1 MRRAFLLL
9 SLLGSLA
16 SAAAAQ
22 LPTHGLAG
30 NDALQAPF
38 AVAGDDGLAALYHNP
53 AALALR
59 PGEVSLVYLQGLRG
73 GSDLDALAPAFER
86 RFTGDWSA
94 AFGGRLAL
102 GVDHCAL
109 PAGYDY
115 GAGGAVPR
123 LARSD
128 RYSVGLGQRFEFPR
142 YALQLAVGGAYR
154 FTRSE
159 AYALD
164 GLASADLG
172 AVLRWGRWISFGL
185 VGQNIG
191 RPTLRALAPGEA
203 PTLAPSTTFGLAL
216 RPRRHWATFS
226 VDVVQREIADRW
238 EYETRS
244 GFALDMSGRLRLR
257 FDWTSESR
265 FGLGVFLAEG
275 PARAGLALG
284 NRYTESE
291 GTTRGALSLELSNRR
306 LARPLLPGRHFLE
319 LTLGAGTPPG
329 AETPGGLVALIER
342 ARGERDLAGILLR
355 LEQPRLGLAAREELR
370 RALLDYRRLTGR
382 PVIAFAQRYDELDY
396 SLASAASRLLVSPQG
411 LLHFGGPASA
421 RVEASAA
428 LPRLGLQASLLT
440 AGDANSAP
448 ARLAGVAPS
457 AAALAA
463 DSSLAAGRYLSL
475 CRSVAEGRNL
485 PLNETPALLAR
496 GLLTPEVARELKL
509 VDAIVAP
516 DALPDWL
523 AREEGRGHLLPAAE
537 FAARRYARDAWGA
550 EARVALLRLEGLLVD
565 GESGGGPFG
574 PETGVGD
581 LVHALERVRRDP
593 SLRGALLRID
603 SGGGSL
609 LAAERLRA
617 EIIRTRQRKPVVVSI
632 GEAGAGAAYLAG
644 VEGSRVYANR
654 SSGTGG
660 IGVWGGALHWGATA
674 SGETAPAA
682 AGDER
687 AAAQLA
693 AELERRYEQFVG
705 AVAARRHISEP
716 EVDLLGRGRPW
727 DGNAALQNGL
737 LDEIGGYAE
746 ALAALRR
753 QAGLAPGE
761 ALQVI
766 ALPAPAAA
774 RHWPWMPP
782 RPAAPARDSADW
794 PSRVAALGT
803 PALMAASPA
812 AFAAPAAER
821 QP

>member
-1 MRRAFLLL
+1 MRRALLLL
-9 SLLGSLA
+9 SLLGGLA
-16 SAAAAQ
+16 NAAAAQ
-22 LPTHGLAG
+22 YPTHGLAG

-59 PGEVSLVYLQGLRG
+59 PGEVSLLYLQGLRG
-73 GSDLDALAPAFER
+73 GTDLDALTPAFER

-94 AFGGRLAL
+94 ALGGRLAL

-115 GAGGAVPR
+115 GASGAIPR

-128 RYSVGLGQRFEFPR
+128 RYSIGLGQRFEFPR

-154 FTRSE
+154 WTRSE

-164 GLASADLG
+164 GLASTDLG
-172 AVLRWGRWISFGL
+172 AVLRWGRWVSFGL

-191 RPTLRALAPGEA
+191 RPTLRGLAPGEA
-203 PTLAPSTTFGLAL
+203 PTLAPSYVFGLAL
-216 RPRRHWATFS
+216 RPGRHWATFS
-226 VDVVQREIADRW
+226 VDVAQREIADRW

-244 GFALDMSGRLRLR
+244 GLALDMSGRLRLR

-284 NRYTESE
+284 NRQTESE

-306 LARPLLPGRHFLE
+306 LTRPLLPRRHFLE
-319 LTLGAGTPPG
+319 LTLGAAAPPG
-329 AETPGGLVALIER
+329 AETPGGLPALIER

-355 LEQPRLGLAAREELR
+355 LEQPRLGLVAREELR

-382 PVIAFAQRYDELDY
+382 PVIAYAQRYDELDY
-396 SLASAASRLLVSPQG
+396 YLASAGSRILISPQG
-411 LLHFGGPASA
+411 LLHFGGAASA
-421 RVEASAA
+421 QVTASAA
-428 LPRLGLQASLLT
+428 LPQLGLQAALLT

-448 ARLAGVAPS
+448 ALLSGATPS
-457 AAALAA
+457 AAAHAA

-475 CRSVAEGRNL
+475 CRGVAEGRNL
-485 PLNETPALLAR
+485 PLNEAPALLAR
-496 GLLTPEVARELKL
+496 GLITPEAARELKL
-509 VDAIVAP
+509 IDAIVAP
-516 DALPDWL
+516 DALPEWL
-523 AREEGRGHLLPAAE
+523 AREEGRGRLLPAADL
-537 FAARRYARDAWGA
+537 AARRYAREAWGA

-565 GESGGGPFG
+565 GESGDGPFG
-574 PETGVGD
+574 RETGVGE

-593 SLRGALLRID
+593 ALRGALLRID

-632 GEAGAGAAYLAG
+632 GEAGAGAAYLAAL
-644 VEGSRVYANR
+644 EGSRVYANR
-654 SSGTGG
+654 CSVTGG
-660 IGVWGGALHWGATA
+660 IGVWGGALRWAA
-674 SGETAPAA
+674 APAA
-682 AGDER
+682 ATGPAPTPNDER
-687 AAAQLA
+687 ATAQLA

-727 DGNAALQNGL
+727 DGNEALQNGL
-737 LDEIGGYAE
+737 LDEIGGHAE

-761 ALQVI
+761 ALRI
-766 ALPAPAAA
+766 ISLPAPRAPG
-774 RHWPWMPP
+774 HWPWQVAPVACE
-782 RPAAPARDSADW
+782 AAW
-794 PSRVAALGT
+794 PERVAGLGT
-803 PALMAASPA
+803 PALMAASAA

-821 QP
+821 RP